1 MSLATQR
8 QFADAL
14 IRAFSSESLPRT
26 RSGVDAGSRQENAS
40 NKEIEPP
47 FRVNRN
53 GKGSGTDGA
62 LPDGVT
68 AWSSSCP
75 KQRFAIYRNNVAAG
89 LIGALA
95 SRFPVAEKIVG
106 EAFFAGMAQAF
117 IAQHPP
123 RSPLLLNYGDDFAE
137 FIEAFGPAVEL
148 SYLPDVI
155 RLETARSRA
164 YHAADQSPLEPA
176 ALARLDGDAL
186 AALRFVFHPSV
197 SVIASIHPIVTIWA
211 MNAGEMELSPIETWQ
226 GENALVVRPH
236 LTVAVHLL
244 PAGGSGFLT
253 ALMSGATLAAAAEAA
268 LSAAP
273 KFDLAANL
281 AGALQSGAFTAIAQ
295 PG

>member
-8 QFADAL
+8 HFADAL
-14 IRAFSSESLPRT
+14 VS
-26 RSGVDAGSRQENAS
+26 
-40 NKEIEPP
+40 
-47 FRVNRN
+47 
-53 GKGSGTDGA
+53 TDGA

-75 KQRFAIYRNNVAAG
+75 EQRFAVYRNNVAAG

-117 IAQHPP
+117 IVQHPP
-123 RSPLLLNYGDDFAE
+123 RSPLLLSYGDDFAE
-137 FIEAFGPAVEL
+137 FVEAFGPAAEL

-155 RLETARSRA
+155 RLEAARDRA
-164 YHAADQSPLEPA
+164 YHAADQSPLELA

-197 SVIASIHPIVTIWA
+197 SVISSIHPIVTIWA
-211 MNAGEMELSPIETWQ
+211 MNAGEIELSPIETWQ
-226 GENALVVRPH
+226 GEDALVARPH

-244 PAGGSGFLT
+244 PAGGSKFLT
-253 ALMSGATLAAAAEAA
+253 ALMSGATLAAAAEVA

-273 KFDLAANL
+273 KFDLTANL
-281 AGALQSGAFTAIAQ
+281 AGMLQSGALTAIAQ